1 MQAAAL
7 ARARGSSAS
16 NGGTPF
22 FLAKV
27 RAVRYTHEKQ
37 KSAELLRLAVPL
49 MTQQDAGL
57 HPVSYAVWYEHVAGE
72 NTRLSAHIERLLA
85 QGDPISEVTTLAL
98 FNAHIAAIDPAAAE
112 QLAAAIEKVMADMS
126 NSAAQVGNDAE
137 QFGAALARWTNVL
150 SRPGPE
156 SVTGSALKAVLQNTQ
171 QMQGAIESLQ
181 SRLDESRGEIETLR
195 GEIGRS
201 RQEALADSM
210 TGLANRRAFDLALAA
225 CLAPRPEDAA
235 NDGAA
240 DTCLVMA
247 DIDHFKRVNDTYGHL
262 FGDKVIRA
270 VAQVLQA
277 NTKGRDLVA
286 RYGGEEFAIILPNT
300 PLEGARKL
308 AEGIRATIERGRIK
322 RMDKAQT
329 ESLEAVTISLGVA
342 VLKLGEGAAD
352 LIRRTDQALYQSKM
366 GGRNQVTVATDQV

>member
-1 MQAAAL
+1 
-7 ARARGSSAS
+7 
-16 NGGTPF
+16 
-22 FLAKV
+22 
-27 RAVRYTHEKQ
+27 
-37 KSAELLRLAVPL
+37 

-201 RQEALADSM
+201 RCQGHRGFSDRSDHGKLIRSSGQRLNNLSIQKDADGSHREIVCGIDSDIELRPFGYGNRAGRRSDGYIGCDDIIAAILAD
-210 TGLANRRAFDLALAA
+210 
-225 CLAPRPEDAA
+225 
-235 NDGAA
+235 
-240 DTCLVMA
+240 
-247 DIDHFKRVNDTYGHL
+247 K
-262 FGDKVIRA
+262 
-270 VAQVLQA
+270 
-277 NTKGRDLVA
+277 
-286 RYGGEEFAIILPNT
+286 
-300 PLEGARKL
+300 
-308 AEGIRATIERGRIK
+308 
-322 RMDKAQT
+322 
-329 ESLEAVTISLGVA
+329 
-342 VLKLGEGAAD
+342 
-352 LIRRTDQALYQSKM
+352 
-366 GGRNQVTVATDQV
+366 

>member
-1 MQAAAL
+1 M
-7 ARARGSSAS
+7 
-16 NGGTPF
+16 
-22 FLAKV
+22 
-27 RAVRYTHEKQ
+27 RYNHEKQ

-49 MTQQDAGL
+49 MTRQDAGF

-72 NTRLSAHIERLLA
+72 NAQLSAHIERLLA
-85 QGDPISEVTTLAL
+85 QGDPISEATTLAL
-98 FNAHIAAIDPAAAE
+98 FNAHIAAIDPVAAE
-112 QLAAAIEKVMADMS
+112 QLAGAFQKVMADMS
-126 NSAAQVGNDAE
+126 TSAAQVGNDAA
-137 QFGAALARWTNVL
+137 QFGAALARWSNVL
-150 SRPGPE
+150 SQPGRE
-156 SVTGSALKAVLQNTQ
+156 AITGSAIKAVLQNTQ

-181 SRLDESRGEIETLR
+181 SRLDESCGEIETLR
-195 GEIGRS
+195 SEIGRS
-201 RQEALADSM
+201 RQEALADGM

-225 CLAPRPEDAA
+225 CIAPRDVDAA

-286 RYGGEEFAIILPNT
+286 RYGGEEFAIILPDT

-308 AEGIRATIERGRIK
+308 AEGIRAAIERGRIK
-322 RMDKAQT
+322 RMDKLQT

-342 VLKLGEGAAD
+342 ALRPDEGAAD

-366 GGRNQVTVATDQV
+366 EGRNRVTMAADHA